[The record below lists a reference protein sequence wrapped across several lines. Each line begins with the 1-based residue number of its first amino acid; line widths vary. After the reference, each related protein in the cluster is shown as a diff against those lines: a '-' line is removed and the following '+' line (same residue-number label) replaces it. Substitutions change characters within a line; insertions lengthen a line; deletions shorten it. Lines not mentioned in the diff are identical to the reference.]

1 MRKLALAATALLISA
16 VAPAATAVRGGPPL
30 GPHFS
35 SPNVEYLG
43 HVPLENDTAGAR
55 VVGRYLFV
63 TTSRALTIY
72 DLKDP
77 LGPVKAG
84 WTPMPQSPYFP
95 QEDVDTNGRI
105 LLVPS
110 IDGVLNVVDVED
122 KTNPR
127 VIGRLDGGASHTNTC
142 VLDCTYSYASGGQI
156 VDLRDPANP
165 KLAGDWKKTAGL
177 PPSSTHDVTEVAP
190 GMIVT
195 SGPIALLDARKDP
208 TKPVVRAFAW
218 DDGPGGIVHSNLWP
232 RGMRDRYLLVGG
244 ESAGP
249 RCTDAK
255 ASFTTYDTRGWRD
268 SKTFRK
274 LDQYRPPHGTY
285 TDGNPAANT
294 FCMHWFDDHPEFRD
308 GGLVA
313 VAWYE
318 HGTRF
323 VEVGRGGRI
332 REAGHF
338 LPVGASTSAAYW
350 VTDEIV
356 YTADYQRGIDIL
368 RFDLGAPSG

>member
-1 MRKLALAATALLISA
+1 MRKLAVLATLLLVSGSAPTAA
-16 VAPAATAVRGGPPL
+16 REAPPL

-35 SPNVEYLG
+35 SANVEYLG

-55 VVGRYLFV
+55 VVGRYMYV
-63 TTSRALTIY
+63 TTSRTLSIY

-77 LGPVKAG
+77 LDPVKVG
-84 WTPMPQSPYFP
+84 WTAMPQTPYFP

-110 IDGVLNVVDVED
+110 TGGVLNVVDVED
-122 KTNPR
+122 KANPQ
-127 VIGRLDGGASHTNTC
+127 VISSLRGGASHTNTC
-142 VLDCTYSYASGGQI
+142 VLDCTYSYASDGQV

-165 KLAGDWKKTAGL
+165 RVAGDWKTGL
-177 PPSSTHDVTEVAP
+177 PQGSTHDVTEVAP

-208 TKPVVRAFAW
+208 TRPVVRAFAW
-218 DDGPGGIVHSNLWP
+218 DEGPGGTVHSNLWP
-232 RGMRDRYLLVGG
+232 RQMEDRYLLVGG
-244 ESAGP
+244 ESGGP
-249 RCTDAK
+249 RCEEPK
-255 ASFTTYDTRGWRD
+255 ASFSTYDTRGWRD
-268 SKTFRK
+268 SGTFRK
-274 LDQYRPPHGTY
+274 LHEYRPRHGTY

-294 FCMHWFDDHPEFRD
+294 FCMHWFDDHPDFRD

-332 REAGHF
+332 REVGHF

-356 YTADYQRGIDIL
+356 YTADYQRGIDIV
-368 RFDLGAPSG
+368 RFIRDAPGS

>member
-1 MRKLALAATALLISA
+1 MRRVAGLAALLLWVSG
-16 VAPAATAVRGGPPL
+16 VAPTVAREGPPL

-43 HVPLENDTAGAR
+43 HVPFENDTSGAR
-55 VVGRYLFV
+55 VVGRYMYV
-63 TTSRALTIY
+63 TTSRALSIY
-72 DLKDP
+72 NLKDP
-77 LGPVKAG
+77 LDPVKVG
-84 WTPMPQSPYFP
+84 STPMPQSPYFP

-110 IDGVLNVVDVED
+110 IDRVLNVVDVED

-127 VIGRLDGGASHTNTC
+127 VIGRVSGGAGHTNTC
-142 VLDCTYSYASGGQI
+142 VLDCTYSYASDGQI

-165 KLAGDWKKTAGL
+165 RVVGDWKTGF
-177 PPSSTHDVTEVAP
+177 PPSYTHDVTEVAP

-208 TKPVVRAFAW
+208 TKPVIRAYSW
-218 DDGPGGIVHSNLWP
+218 DEGPGGTVHSNLWP
-232 RGMRDRYLLVGG
+232 RRMQDRYLLVGG
-244 ESAGP
+244 ESGGP
-249 RCTDAK
+249 RCTEDG
-255 ASFTTYDTRGWRD
+255 ASFATYDTRGWRETE
-268 SKTFRK
+268 TFRK
-274 LDQYRPPHGTY
+274 LHEYRPPHGTY

-294 FCMHWFDDHPEFRD
+294 VCMHWFDDHPDFHG

-332 REAGHF
+332 REVGHF

-356 YTADYQRGIDIL
+356 YTADYQRGIDIV
-368 RFDLGAPSG
+368 RFDAEAPRS